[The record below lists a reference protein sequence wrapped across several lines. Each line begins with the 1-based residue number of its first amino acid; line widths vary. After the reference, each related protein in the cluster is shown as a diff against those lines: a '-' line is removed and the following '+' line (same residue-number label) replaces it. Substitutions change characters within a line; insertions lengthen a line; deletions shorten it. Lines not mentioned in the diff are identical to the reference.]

1 MSGLYMPLVEGI
13 DVRDTQ
19 VPVTDHVRVFGEAE
33 VRELMR
39 YYRPLLKEIIRRR
52 WDRRMQR
59 RIDPSDALQSTWI
72 SVVQGVGGRR
82 FEDRSQFTGFLT
94 RILCNQIENIRRC
107 VFAKKRSVLREQSD
121 GDFYDRD
128 FFDRAFFNERE
139 LVDGGLGDEILDRMI
154 REEMIEEVLC
164 AILKLPRELQ
174 RLLRWRFRK
183 GMTYAEIAGKL
194 GRKEDEVRYLVDQ
207 CVKGISRKIPANVWG
222 PRKPR

>member
-1 MSGLYMPLVEGI
+1 MSGMYMPLVEGN
-13 DVRDTQ
+13 DVRGMQ
-19 VPVTDHVRVFGEAE
+19 IPVTDHVRVFGEEE
-33 VRELMR
+33 VRELMQ

-59 RIDPSDALQSTWI
+59 RIDPSDALQTTWI

-82 FEDRSQFTGFLT
+82 FEDRSQFVGFLT
-94 RILCNQIENIRRC
+94 RILCNQLESLRRC
-107 VFAKKRSVLREQSD
+107 VFAKKRSVLMEQSD
-121 GDFYDRD
+121 GGPVDDG
-128 FFDRAFFNERE
+128 E
-139 LVDGGLGDEILDRMI
+139 LSDGVLGDEILDRMI

-183 GMTYAEIAGKL
+183 GMTYREIAQKL

-207 CVKGISRKIPANVWG
+207 CVRGISRKVPAGAWV

>member
-13 DVRDTQ
+13 DVGETH

-59 RIDPSDALQSTWI
+59 RIDPSDALQTTWI

-94 RILCNQIENIRRC
+94 RILCNQIENFRRC

-121 GDFYDRD
+121 GDF
-128 FFDRAFFNERE
+128 FGGSSFGEGE

>member
-1 MSGLYMPLVEGI
+1 MSGLYVPLVDGGEIGEMQL
-13 DVRDTQ
+13 Q
-19 VPVTDHVRVFGEAE
+19 VPVTDHVRVFGEEE

-59 RIDPSDALQSTWI
+59 RIDPSDALQTTWI
-72 SVVQGVGGRR
+72 SVVQGVGSRR
-82 FEDRSQFTGFLT
+82 FEDRSQFAGFLI
-94 RILCNQIENIRRC
+94 RILCNQLENFRRC

-121 GDFYDRD
+121 GDLIDD
-128 FFDRAFFNERE
+128 GE
-139 LVDGGLGDEILDRMI
+139 LTDSGLGDEILDRMI

-183 GMTYAEIAGKL
+183 GMTYAEIAQRL
-194 GRKEDEVRYLVDQ
+194 ERKEDEVRYLVDQ
-207 CVKGISRKIPANVWG
+207 CVKGISRKLPANAWV

>member
-19 VPVTDHVRVFGEAE
+19 VPVTDHVHVFGEAE

-207 CVKGISRKIPANVWG
+207 CVRCISRKIPANVWG

>member
-1 MSGLYMPLVEGI
+1 MSGLYVPLVKGN
-13 DVRDTQ
+13 DNRKVR
-19 VPVTDHVRVFGEAE
+19 VPVTDHVRVFGEQE
-33 VRELMR
+33 VRELMQ

-59 RIDPSDALQSTWI
+59 RIDPSDALQTTWI
-72 SVVQGVGGRR
+72 SVLQGVGGRR
-82 FEDRSQFTGFLT
+82 FEDRSQFARFLT
-94 RILCNQIENIRRC
+94 RVLCNQLENFRRC

-121 GDFYDRD
+121 GNT
-128 FFDRAFFNERE
+128 FDEGE
-139 LVDGGLGDEILDRMI
+139 LSDGGLGDEILDRMI

-183 GMTYAEIAGKL
+183 GMTYAEIAEKL
-194 GRKEDEVRYLVDQ
+194 GRKEDDVRYLVDQ
-207 CVKGISRKIPANVWG
+207 CVRGISRKIPANAWV